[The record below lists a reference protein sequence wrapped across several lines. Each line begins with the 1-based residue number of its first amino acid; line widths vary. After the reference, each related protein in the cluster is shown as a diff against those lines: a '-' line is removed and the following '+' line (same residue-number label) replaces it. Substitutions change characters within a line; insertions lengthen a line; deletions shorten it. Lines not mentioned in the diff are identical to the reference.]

1 MCLIKKYLCIFG
13 DQNDEKAKYTFDLN
27 MSHISLENDIIFL
40 ESEI

>member
-13 DQNDEKAKYTFDLN
+13 NPDDEKAKYTFDLT
-27 MSHISLENDIIFL
+27 MCHLTLENDIIFL